1 MKMEM
6 MVPSTVTYRY
16 NFQKSFVD
24 SKGKKHSM
32 REELIDGQK
41 GLYFKFVHL
50 KGDKFSKVMVKEEG
64 KDKFLVMTKEGDKE
78 DKKTIDSKKLKAMIK
93 DHKHLKFV
101 AEYMK
106 SKDKGEYKA
115 VGGGSCNTKHTST
128 KRKSRKSKKSRK
140 SRKSKSGAA
149 RKARKSRKST
159 KRKSRKSTKRKSRK
173 SKSGA
178 ARKARKSRK
187 STKRKSRKSTKRKSR
202 KS

>member
-24 SKGKKHSM
+24 SKGKKHSI

-78 DKKTIDSKKLKAMIK
+78 DKKTIDSKKLKAMVK
-93 DHKHLKFV
+93 DHKDLKFV

-128 KRKSRKSKKSRK
+128 KRKSRKTKKSTKRKTRK

-159 KRKSRKSTKRKSRK
+159 KRKSRKS
-173 SKSGA
+173 
-178 ARKARKSRK
+178 RK
-187 STKRKSRKSTKRKSR
+187 STK
-202 KS
+202 